1 MFLCATVPFIFK
13 YENNFSSGFST
24 RWDLLFRIPEK
35 LKTNFVSKNGVGG
48 SSYYA
53 TLTSY
58 EVNCRPLF
66 SCCLTSFF
74 VLLLSIYDSK
84 KVSSQ
89 PLTIFMTTHFLLQHT
104 LIYTFSPKTMT
115 KWCLVLISQNI
126 DSLLLLLNDIF
137 SFLHTIHLFRWLGW
151 INPHS
156 AFCMSW
162 FYHASRGSSKLIF
175 IFPISNI

>member
-1 MFLCATVPFIFK
+1 MKGNGNFFVIIGFRNMNKHLNRPFIFK
-13 YENNFSSGFST
+13 FENYFSSGLT
-24 RWDLLFRIPEK
+24 MRWDLLFRIPEK
-35 LKTNFVSKNGVGG
+35 LKINFVSKNGVGG

-84 KVSSQ
+84 KVSLQ

-104 LIYTFSPKTMT
+104 LIYTFSHK
-115 KWCLVLISQNI
+115 
-126 DSLLLLLNDIF
+126 NDDEMMF
-137 SFLHTIHLFRWLGW
+137 SF
-151 INPHS
+151 
-156 AFCMSW
+156 
-162 FYHASRGSSKLIF
+162 
-175 IFPISNI
+175 NIWEYR